1 MIDLFQGLFAVLAA
15 VGLAVM
21 LHREPQRSVRVMML
35 VILCALGLLGVNDLM
50 TWIHGEQLSSDAREV
65 IRTVLYGGLCVF
77 VVYRVSSGRIESVLD
92 GHESWRESR
101 Q

>member
-1 MIDLFQGLFAVLAA
+1 MIDLLQGLFAVLAA

-35 VILCALGLLGVNDLM
+35 VILSSMGLLGVNDLM
-50 TWIHGEQLSSDAREV
+50 TWSHGEQLSTYAREV
-65 IRTVLYGGLCVF
+65 IRTVLYGSLCVF
-77 VVYRVSSGRIESVLD
+77 VAYRVTSGRIESVLH
-92 GHESWRESR
+92 HESLRESR